1 LTADTSVFSK
11 SAAIVHSLAE
21 LDRDVSWH
29 QPCRATGTGLICLSN
44 GHANTEGDLITAAA
58 DRNSQ
63 HFAAIVSSSDD
74 AIISKDLNGIVMSWN
89 GAAERMF
96 GYTAE
101 EAIGRSIRLI
111 IPPER
116 QSEEDEVL
124 PRIRA
129 GKSVT
134 HFETERLRKDGTL
147 IPISLTISPIFDAEG
162 NVIGA
167 SKIARDISERKS
179 REARLAAMEAA
190 RDDLHTRL
198 LMLVA
203 ASTKLFGTPQ
213 LSVVVASALK
223 VAADLVPAD
232 AYILWRLKPETGW
245 HPLAFDGVSP
255 EFARITSAQDKTEL
269 DFTQPIAVE
278 DVLRWPVGAP
288 RRRAYIQEGI
298 ASMLVIPL
306 TLNGLRQGAF
316 VFYHRMPHRYS
327 IVDLHTAAALGN
339 LTAAAMRNAEVFDE
353 HQRVVRAGALADVL
367 RCLSAPLNYTEM
379 LANMVAVLVPRI
391 ADWCAV
397 DLIGQDG
404 KVDCVAAAHVDES
417 KGAMIHELRRRF
429 PELQSTPG
437 ASGSVITSGQ
447 SVFVRTITDDMLAA
461 AFPNHDERL
470 QMIRALGIV
479 SYICVPLNGRQG
491 VIGAMTFALGES
503 GRHFVH
509 DDFVLV
515 QELAHRTAV
524 AIERA
529 QAYEE
534 AQRANRIKDNFLAT
548 LSHELRTPLNA
559 ILGYTWML
567 RSNALADDRREHAL
581 ETVERNAK
589 TVSQMLYDLLDVS
602 RIASGKLTL
611 TMQPIDLR
619 ALVCEGVE
627 SVAPKAAADGLRLHV
642 ESGTEPLLI
651 HGDRA
656 RLLQV
661 LWNLLSNALKFT
673 PAGGWIDVRVTSDE
687 KVARVT
693 VQDSG
698 IGIPPAFHTKVF
710 EPFQQVRLKSTPQIG
725 GLGLGLAIVHQII
738 ELHGGAVTLE
748 SEGEGKG
755 STFTVQLPRHGAP
768 DHEGRR
774 LLAATTSD
782 PSFETR

>member
-1 LTADTSVFSK
+1 MPAFSKNPAIAHSAHRARPPTWGGIK
-11 SAAIVHSLAE
+11 SAARI
-21 LDRDVSWH
+21 R
-29 QPCRATGTGLICLSN
+29 RGLICL
-44 GHANTEGDLITAAA
+44 ANRDTNFPNDVSTAAA
-58 DRNSQ
+58 DRDSH

-74 AIISKDLNGIVMSWN
+74 AIVSKDLDGIVMSWN
-89 GAAERMF
+89 EAAERMF
-96 GYTAE
+96 GYTAKE
-101 EAIGRSIRLI
+101 IIGRSIRLI
-111 IPPER
+111 IPPDR
-116 QSEEDEVL
+116 QREEDEVL
-124 PRIRA
+124 RRIRA

-134 HFETERLRKDGTL
+134 HFETERLRKNGTL
-147 IPISLTISPIFDAEG
+147 IPISLTVSPIFDAKG
-162 NVIGA
+162 HVVGA
-167 SKIARDISERKS
+167 SKIARDISDQKS
-179 REARLAAMEAA
+179 RAARLASTEAA
-190 RDDLHTRL
+190 RNDLHTRL

-203 ASTKLFGTPQ
+203 ASTKLFGTPH
-213 LSVVVASALK
+213 LAAVVASVLE

-232 AYILWRLKPETGW
+232 AYVIWRLKPETGW

-255 EFARITSAQDKTEL
+255 QFATITSAQGKTEL
-269 DFTQPIAVE
+269 DFARPITVE
-278 DVLRWPVGAP
+278 DVLTWPAAAQ
-288 RRRAYIQEGI
+288 RRDAYVQEGI
-298 ASMLVIPL
+298 ASMLIVPL
-306 TLNGLRQGAF
+306 SLNGLRQGAF
-316 VFYHRMPHRYS
+316 VCYHRMPHRYS
-327 IVDLHTAAALGN
+327 DVDVNIAAALGN
-339 LTAAAMRNAEVFDE
+339 LTAAAVSNAELFDE
-353 HQRVVRAGALADVL
+353 HQRVVRSGVLADVL
-367 RCLSAPLNYTEM
+367 RCVSTPSSYAEM
-379 LANMVAVLVPRI
+379 LNNMVTVLVPRI

-397 DLIGQDG
+397 DLIGQDR
-404 KVDCVAAAHVDES
+404 KVDYVAAAHVDES

-429 PELQSTPG
+429 PELQFTPG

-447 SVFVRTITDDMLAA
+447 SVFVRQITDDMLVA
-461 AFPNHDERL
+461 AFPDRDERL

-503 GRHFVH
+503 GRHFVP
-509 DDFVLV
+509 DDFVLA
-515 QELAHRTAV
+515 QELANRTAV

-534 AQRANRIKDNFLAT
+534 AQRANRLKDNFLAT

-567 RSNALADDRREHAL
+567 RSNALADDRRAHAL

-611 TMQPIDLR
+611 TMQPIELR
-619 ALVCEGVE
+619 TLVREGIE
-627 SVAPKAAADGLRLHV
+627 SVAPKAAANGLSLHV
-642 ESGTEPLLI
+642 DSGKDPVVI

-673 PAGGWIDVRVTSDE
+673 PTGGRIDVRVTSDE
-687 KVARVT
+687 QAARIA

-698 IGIPPAFHTKVF
+698 IGIPPAFQSKVF

-738 ELHGGAVTLE
+738 ELHGGTVTLE

-755 STFTVQLPRHGAP
+755 STFTVQLPRQSAPHG
-768 DHEGRR
+768 DGRSM
-774 LLAATTSD
+774 ATTPD
-782 PSFETR
+782 PPALSTR